1 MDIDLLFKIAAIGIL
16 VAVLHQVLVRAGRED
31 QAMMTTLAGLVIVL
45 TLVIKEISTLFDTVR
60 TMFGLWCAK
69 ERNWLRMDIV
79 KVIGI
84 GLISLIIIII
94 VRQYKPEFTLYV
106 SLLAGALILLFI
118 MDKLEGIID
127 LLTTL
132 SSKTAINNE
141 FLVLLIKITGIA
153 FLTEF
158 AVSLC
163 KDTGESAIASKIDMG
178 GKVII
183 VSMSIPIISSLLE
196 TVVEILP

>member
-1 MDIDLLFKIAAIGIL
+1 
-16 VAVLHQVLVRAGRED
+16 
-31 QAMMTTLAGLVIVL
+31 
-45 TLVIKEISTLFDTVR
+45 
-60 TMFGLWCAK
+60 
-69 ERNWLRMDIV
+69 MDIV
-79 KVIGI
+79 KIIGV
-84 GLISLIIIII
+84 GLIALIIIII
-94 VRQYKPEFTLYV
+94 VRQYKPEFTLYI
-106 SLLAGALILLFI
+106 SLLAGAIILLFL
-118 MDKLEGIID
+118 MDKLDAIIS

-132 SSKTAINNE
+132 SNKTAINNE

-158 AVSLC
+158 AVSVC
-163 KDTGESAIASKIDMG
+163 KDSGESAIANKIDMG

>member
-1 MDIDLLFKIAAIGIL
+1 M
-16 VAVLHQVLVRAGRED
+16 E
-31 QAMMTTLAGLVIVL
+31 
-45 TLVIKEISTLFDTVR
+45 VIKI
-60 TMFGLWCAK
+60 
-69 ERNWLRMDIV
+69 
-79 KVIGI
+79 IGI

-106 SLLAGALILLFI
+106 SLLAGALILVFI
-118 MDKLEGIID
+118 MDKISGIID
-127 LLTTL
+127 LLTSL
-132 SSKTAINNE
+132 SNKTAINND

-158 AVSLC
+158 AVSIC
-163 KDTGESAIASKIDMG
+163 KDSGESAIASKVDMG

-196 TVVEILP
+196 TVIEILPWNLPSYVKICYF

>member
-1 MDIDLLFKIAAIGIL
+1 
-16 VAVLHQVLVRAGRED
+16 
-31 QAMMTTLAGLVIVL
+31 
-45 TLVIKEISTLFDTVR
+45 
-60 TMFGLWCAK
+60 
-69 ERNWLRMDIV
+69 MDIV

-163 KDTGESAIASKIDMG
+163 KDTGECAIASKIDMG